1 MGLPKRLTEMQK
13 RFVEFLVFGGPAG
26 PVSKTEAALLA
37 GYSPKRAMVE
47 GSELTNPKQNPLVVA
62 YKAKLLEDR
71 LEKHTVTYD
80 KHLAELNR
88 IKEAALKKNSFSAAG
103 NMEVAR
109 GKAAGLYVDRKEVR
123 TGKLEEMTE
132 EQLIEKRKQLLD
144 DYAPLL
150 GIKSIEGEVVE
161 TEETPKSSESSSQ
174 PKLVSSS
181 DPQKNKSHHHPNQ
194 KTQTV

>member
-1 MGLPKRLTEMQK
+1 MGLPKRLTDMQK
-13 RFVEFLVFGGPAG
+13 RFVEFLVFGGPDG

-47 GSELTNPKQNPLVVA
+47 GSELTNPRQNPLVVA
-62 YKAKLLEDR
+62 YKAKLTEDR
-71 LEKHTVTYD
+71 LQKHHVTYD
-80 KHLAELNR
+80 KHLAELDR
-88 IKEAALKKNSFSAAG
+88 IKGLALKKNSFSAAG

-109 GKAAGLYVDRKEVR
+109 GKAAGLYVDKKEVR

-132 EQLIEKRKQLLD
+132 EQLQAKRQQLLD

-150 GIKSIEGEVVE
+150 GIKSVEGVV
-161 TEETPKSSESSSQ
+161 EETPKSSESSEQ

-181 DPQKNKSHHHPNQ
+181 DPQKSDHPRPDQ

>member
-1 MGLPKRLTEMQK
+1 MGLPKRLTDMQK
-13 RFVEFLVFGGPAG
+13 RFVEFLVFGGPEG

-37 GYSPKRAMVE
+37 GYSPKRAMGE
-47 GSELTNPKQNPLVVA
+47 GSELTTPRQNPLVVA
-62 YKAKLLEDR
+62 YKAKLTEDR
-71 LEKHTVTYD
+71 LQKHHVTYD
-80 KHLAELNR
+80 KHLAELDR
-88 IKEAALKKNSFSAAG
+88 IKTLALKKNSFSAAG

-109 GKAAGLYVDRKEVR
+109 GKAAGLYVDKKEVR

-132 EQLIEKRKQLLD
+132 EQLKAKRQQLLS

-150 GIKSIEGEVVE
+150 GIKSVEGEV
-161 TEETPKSSESSSQ
+161 EETPKSSESSEQ

-181 DPQKNKSHHHPNQ
+181 DPQKSDHPHPDQ

>member
-1 MGLPKRLTEMQK
+1 MQK
-13 RFVEFLVFGGPAG
+13 RFVEFLVFGGPDG

-47 GSELTNPKQNPLVVA
+47 GSELTNPRQNPLVVA
-62 YKAKLLEDR
+62 YKAKLTEDR
-71 LEKHTVTYD
+71 LQKHHVTYD
-80 KHLAELNR
+80 KHLAELDR
-88 IKEAALKKNSFSAAG
+88 IKGLALKKNSFSAAG

-109 GKAAGLYVDRKEVR
+109 GKAAGLYVDKKEVR

-132 EQLIEKRKQLLD
+132 EQLQAKRQQLLD

-150 GIKSIEGEVVE
+150 GIKSVEGVV
-161 TEETPKSSESSSQ
+161 EETPKSSESSEQ

-181 DPQKNKSHHHPNQ
+181 DPQKSDHPRPDQ

>member
-13 RFVEFLVFGGPAG
+13 RFVEFLVFGGPDG

-37 GYSPKRAMVE
+37 GYSPKRAIVE
-47 GSELTNPKQNPLVVA
+47 GSELTNPRQNPLVVA
-62 YKAKLLEDR
+62 YKAQLTEDR
-71 LEKHTVTYD
+71 LQKHNVTYD
-80 KHLAELNR
+80 KHLAELDR
-88 IKEAALKKNSFSAAG
+88 IKGLALKKNSFSAAG

-109 GKAAGLYVDRKEVR
+109 GKAAGLYVDKKEIR
-123 TGKLEEMTE
+123 SGKLEEMTE
-132 EQLIEKRKQLLD
+132 EQLQAKRQQLLS

-150 GIKSIEGEVVE
+150 GIKSVEGVV
-161 TEETPKSSESSSQ
+161 EETPKSSESSEQ

-181 DPQKNKSHHHPNQ
+181 DPQKSDRPHPDQ

>member
-1 MGLPKRLTEMQK
+1 MGLPKRLTDMQK
-13 RFVEFLVFGGPAG
+13 RFVEFLVFGGPDG

-47 GSELTNPKQNPLVVA
+47 GSELTNPRQNPLVVA
-62 YKAKLLEDR
+62 YKAKLTEDR
-71 LEKHTVTYD
+71 LQKHHVTYD
-80 KHLAELNR
+80 KHLAELDR
-88 IKEAALKKNSFSAAG
+88 IKGLALKKNSFSAAG

-109 GKAAGLYVDRKEVR
+109 GKAAGLYVDKKEIR
-123 TGKLEEMTE
+123 SGKLEEMTE
-132 EQLIEKRKQLLD
+132 EQLQAKRQQLLD

-150 GIKSIEGEVVE
+150 GIKSVEGVA
-161 TEETPKSSESSSQ
+161 EETTKSSESSEQ

-181 DPQKNKSHHHPNQ
+181 DPQKSDRPHPDQ

>member
-1 MGLPKRLTEMQK
+1 MGLPKRLTDMQK
-13 RFVEFLVFGGPAG
+13 RFVEFLVFGGPEG

-47 GSELTNPKQNPLVVA
+47 GAELTNPRQNPLVVA
-62 YKAKLLEDR
+62 YKAKLTEDR
-71 LEKHTVTYD
+71 LQKHHVTYD
-80 KHLAELNR
+80 KHLAELDR
-88 IKEAALKKNSFSAAG
+88 IKTLALKKNSFSAAG

-109 GKAAGLYVDRKEVR
+109 GKAAGLYVDKKEVR

-132 EQLIEKRKQLLD
+132 EQLKAKRQQLLS

-150 GIKSIEGEVVE
+150 GIKSVEGEV
-161 TEETPKSSESSSQ
+161 EETPKSSESSEQ

-181 DPQKNKSHHHPNQ
+181 DPQKSDHPRPDQ

>member
-1 MGLPKRLTEMQK
+1 MGLPKRLTDMQK
-13 RFVEFLVFGGPAG
+13 RFVEFLVFGGPEG

-47 GSELTNPKQNPLVVA
+47 GSELTNPRQNPLVVA
-62 YKAKLLEDR
+62 YKAKLTEDR
-71 LEKHTVTYD
+71 LQKHHVTYD
-80 KHLAELNR
+80 KHLAELDR
-88 IKEAALKKNSFSAAG
+88 IKGLALKKNSFSAAG

-109 GKAAGLYVDRKEVR
+109 GKAAGLYVDKKEIR
-123 TGKLEEMTE
+123 SGKLEEMTE
-132 EQLIEKRKQLLD
+132 EQLQAKRQQLLD

-150 GIKSIEGEVVE
+150 GIKSVEGVV
-161 TEETPKSSESSSQ
+161 EETPKSSESSEQ

-181 DPQKNKSHHHPNQ
+181 DPQKSDHPRPDQ

>member
-1 MGLPKRLTEMQK
+1 MGLPKRLTDMQK
-13 RFVEFLVFGGPAG
+13 RFVEFLVFGGPDG

-47 GSELTNPKQNPLVVA
+47 GSELTNPRQHPLVVA
-62 YKAKLLEDR
+62 YKAKLTEDR
-71 LEKHTVTYD
+71 LQKHHVTYD
-80 KHLAELNR
+80 KHLAELDR
-88 IKEAALKKNSFSAAG
+88 IKGLALKKNSFSAAG

-109 GKAAGLYVDRKEVR
+109 GKAAGLYVDKKEVR

-132 EQLIEKRKQLLD
+132 EQLQAKRQQLLD

-150 GIKSIEGEVVE
+150 GIKSVEGVV
-161 TEETPKSSESSSQ
+161 EETPKSSESSEQ

-181 DPQKNKSHHHPNQ
+181 DPQKSDHPRPDQ

>member
-1 MGLPKRLTEMQK
+1 MGLPKRLTDMQK
-13 RFVEFLVFGGPAG
+13 RFVEFLVFGGPDG

-47 GSELTNPKQNPLVVA
+47 GSELTNPRQNPLVVA
-62 YKAKLLEDR
+62 YKAKLTEDR
-71 LEKHTVTYD
+71 LQKHHVTYD
-80 KHLAELNR
+80 KHLAELDR
-88 IKEAALKKNSFSAAG
+88 IKGLALKKNSFSAAG

-109 GKAAGLYVDRKEVR
+109 GKAAGLYVDKKEIR
-123 TGKLEEMTE
+123 SGKLEEMTE
-132 EQLIEKRKQLLD
+132 EQLQAKRQQLLD

-150 GIKSIEGEVVE
+150 GIKSVEGVV
-161 TEETPKSSESSSQ
+161 EETPKSSESSEQ

-181 DPQKNKSHHHPNQ
+181 DPQKSDRPHPDQ

>member
-1 MGLPKRLTEMQK
+1 MGLPKRLTDMQK
-13 RFVEFLVFGGPAG
+13 RFVEFLVFGGPDG

-47 GSELTNPKQNPLVVA
+47 GSELTNPRQNPLVVA
-62 YKAKLLEDR
+62 YKAQLTEDR
-71 LEKHTVTYD
+71 LQKHHVTYD
-80 KHLAELNR
+80 KHLAELDR
-88 IKEAALKKNSFSAAG
+88 IKNLALKKNSFSAAG

-109 GKAAGLYVDRKEVR
+109 GKAAGLYVDKKEVR

-132 EQLIEKRKQLLD
+132 EQLEAKRQQLLD

-150 GIKSIEGEVVE
+150 GIKSVEGVV
-161 TEETPKSSESSSQ
+161 EETPKSSESSEQ

-181 DPQKNKSHHHPNQ
+181 DPQKSDHPRPDQ

>member
-1 MGLPKRLTEMQK
+1 MGLPKRLTDMQK
-13 RFVEFLVFGGPAG
+13 RFVEFLVFGGPDG

-47 GSELTNPKQNPLVVA
+47 GSELTNPRQNPLVVA
-62 YKAKLLEDR
+62 YKAKLTEDR
-71 LEKHTVTYD
+71 LQKHHVTYD
-80 KHLAELNR
+80 KHLAELDR
-88 IKEAALKKNSFSAAG
+88 IKGLALKKNSFSAAG

-109 GKAAGLYVDRKEVR
+109 GKAAGLYVDKKEVR

-132 EQLIEKRKQLLD
+132 EQLQAKRQQLLD

-150 GIKSIEGEVVE
+150 GIKSVEGVA
-161 TEETPKSSESSSQ
+161 EETTKSSESSEQ

-181 DPQKNKSHHHPNQ
+181 DPQKSNHPRPDQ

>member
-1 MGLPKRLTEMQK
+1 MGLPKRLTDMQK
-13 RFVEFLVFGGPAG
+13 RFVEFLVFGGPDG

-47 GSELTNPKQNPLVVA
+47 GSELTNPRQNPLVVA
-62 YKAKLLEDR
+62 YKAKLTEDR
-71 LEKHTVTYD
+71 LQKHHVTYD
-80 KHLAELNR
+80 KHLAELDR
-88 IKEAALKKNSFSAAG
+88 IKTLALKKNSFSAAG

-109 GKAAGLYVDRKEVR
+109 GKAAGLYVDKKEVR

-132 EQLIEKRKQLLD
+132 EQLKAKRQQLLS

-150 GIKSIEGEVVE
+150 GIKSVEGEV
-161 TEETPKSSESSSQ
+161 EETPKSSESSEQ

-181 DPQKNKSHHHPNQ
+181 DPQKSDHPRPDQ

>member
-1 MGLPKRLTEMQK
+1 MGLPKRLTDMQK
-13 RFVEFLVFGGPAG
+13 RFVEFLVFGGPDG

-47 GSELTNPKQNPLVVA
+47 GSELTNPRQNPLVVA
-62 YKAKLLEDR
+62 YKAKLTEDR
-71 LEKHTVTYD
+71 LQKHHVTYD
-80 KHLAELNR
+80 KHLAELDR
-88 IKEAALKKNSFSAAG
+88 IKGLALKKNSFSAAG

-109 GKAAGLYVDRKEVR
+109 GKAAGLYVDKKEVR

-132 EQLIEKRKQLLD
+132 EQLQAKRQQLLD

-150 GIKSIEGEVVE
+150 GIKSVEGVV
-161 TEETPKSSESSSQ
+161 EETPKSSESSEQ

-181 DPQKNKSHHHPNQ
+181 DPQKSDRPHPDQ

>member
-1 MGLPKRLTEMQK
+1 MELPKRLTDMQK
-13 RFVEFLVFGGPAG
+13 RFVEFLVFGGPDG

-47 GSELTNPKQNPLVVA
+47 GSELTNPRQNPLVVA
-62 YKAKLLEDR
+62 YKAKLTEDR
-71 LEKHTVTYD
+71 LQKHHVTYD
-80 KHLAELNR
+80 KHLAELDR
-88 IKEAALKKNSFSAAG
+88 IKGLALKKNSFSAAG

-109 GKAAGLYVDRKEVR
+109 GKAAGLYVDKKEVR

-132 EQLIEKRKQLLD
+132 EQLQAKRQQLLD

-150 GIKSIEGEVVE
+150 GIKSVEGVV
-161 TEETPKSSESSSQ
+161 EETPKSSESSEQ

-181 DPQKNKSHHHPNQ
+181 DPQKSDHPRPDQ

>member
-1 MGLPKRLTEMQK
+1 MGLPKRLTDMQK
-13 RFVEFLVFGGPAG
+13 RFVEFLVFGGPDG

-47 GSELTNPKQNPLVVA
+47 GSELTNPRQNPLVVA
-62 YKAKLLEDR
+62 YKAKLTEDR
-71 LEKHTVTYD
+71 LQKHHVTYD
-80 KHLAELNR
+80 KHLAELDR
-88 IKEAALKKNSFSAAG
+88 IKGLALKKNSFSAAG

-109 GKAAGLYVDRKEVR
+109 GKAAGLYVDKKEVR

-132 EQLIEKRKQLLD
+132 EQLKAKRQQLLS

-150 GIKSIEGEVVE
+150 GIKSVEGEV
-161 TEETPKSSESSSQ
+161 EETPKSSESSEQ

-181 DPQKNKSHHHPNQ
+181 DPQKSSHPHPDQ
-194 KTQTV
+194 KKQTV

>member
-1 MGLPKRLTEMQK
+1 MGLPKRLTDMQK
-13 RFVEFLVFGGPAG
+13 RFVEFLVFGGPDG

-47 GSELTNPKQNPLVVA
+47 GSELTNPRQNPLVVA
-62 YKAKLLEDR
+62 YKAKLTEDR
-71 LEKHTVTYD
+71 LQKHHVTYD
-80 KHLAELNR
+80 KHLAELDR
-88 IKEAALKKNSFSAAG
+88 IKGLALKKNSFSAAG

-109 GKAAGLYVDRKEVR
+109 GKAAGLYVDKKEVR

-132 EQLIEKRKQLLD
+132 EQLRAKRQQLLS

-150 GIKSIEGEVVE
+150 GIKSVEGVVE
-161 TEETPKSSESSSQ
+161 ETTKSSESSEQ

-181 DPQKNKSHHHPNQ
+181 DPQKSDRPRPDQ

>member
-13 RFVEFLVFGGPAG
+13 RFVEFLVFGGPDG

-37 GYSPKRAMVE
+37 GYSPKRAIVE
-47 GSELTNPKQNPLVVA
+47 GSELTNPRQNPLVVA
-62 YKAKLLEDR
+62 YKAQLTEDR
-71 LEKHTVTYD
+71 LQKHNVTYD
-80 KHLAELNR
+80 KHLAELDR
-88 IKEAALKKNSFSAAG
+88 IKGLALKKNSFSAAG

-109 GKAAGLYVDRKEVR
+109 GKAAGLYVDKKEVR

-132 EQLIEKRKQLLD
+132 EQLQAKRQQLLD

-150 GIKSIEGEVVE
+150 GIKSVEGVVE
-161 TEETPKSSESSSQ
+161 EPPKSSESSEQ

-181 DPQKNKSHHHPNQ
+181 DPQKSDHPRPDQ

>member
-1 MGLPKRLTEMQK
+1 MGLPKRLTDMQK
-13 RFVEFLVFGGPAG
+13 RFVEFLVFGGPDG

-47 GSELTNPKQNPLVVA
+47 GSELTNPRQNPLVVA
-62 YKAKLLEDR
+62 YKAKLTEDR
-71 LEKHTVTYD
+71 LQKHHVTYD
-80 KHLAELNR
+80 KHLAELDR
-88 IKEAALKKNSFSAAG
+88 IKGLALKKNSFSAAG

-109 GKAAGLYVDRKEVR
+109 GKAAGLYVDKKEVR

-132 EQLIEKRKQLLD
+132 EQLQAKRQQLLS

-150 GIKSIEGEVVE
+150 GLKSVEGEV
-161 TEETPKSSESSSQ
+161 EETTKSSESSEQ

-181 DPQKNKSHHHPNQ
+181 DPQKSDRPHPDQ

>member
-1 MGLPKRLTEMQK
+1 MGLPKRLTDMQK
-13 RFVEFLVFGGPAG
+13 RFVEFLVFGGPEG

-47 GSELTNPKQNPLVVA
+47 GSELTNPRQNPLVVA
-62 YKAKLLEDR
+62 YKAKLTEDR
-71 LEKHTVTYD
+71 LQKHHVTYD
-80 KHLAELNR
+80 KHLAELDR
-88 IKEAALKKNSFSAAG
+88 IKTLALKKNSFSAAG

-109 GKAAGLYVDRKEVR
+109 GKAAGLYVDKKEVR

-132 EQLIEKRKQLLD
+132 EQLKAKRQQLLS

-150 GIKSIEGEVVE
+150 GIKSVEGEV
-161 TEETPKSSESSSQ
+161 EETPKSSESSEQ

-181 DPQKNKSHHHPNQ
+181 DPQKSDHPRPDQ

>member
-1 MGLPKRLTEMQK
+1 MGLPKRLTDMQK
-13 RFVEFLVFGGPAG
+13 RFVEFLVFGGPDG

-47 GSELTNPKQNPLVVA
+47 GSELTNPRQNPLVVA
-62 YKAKLLEDR
+62 YKAKLTEDR
-71 LEKHTVTYD
+71 LQKHHVTYD
-80 KHLAELNR
+80 KHLAELDR
-88 IKEAALKKNSFSAAG
+88 IKGLALKKNSFSAAG

-109 GKAAGLYVDRKEVR
+109 GKAAGLYVDKKEIR
-123 TGKLEEMTE
+123 SGKLEEMTE
-132 EQLIEKRKQLLD
+132 EQLQAKRQQLLD

-150 GIKSIEGEVVE
+150 GIKSVEGVA
-161 TEETPKSSESSSQ
+161 EETTKSSESSEQ

-181 DPQKNKSHHHPNQ
+181 DPQKSDHHHPDQ

>member
-1 MGLPKRLTEMQK
+1 MGLPKRLTDMQK
-13 RFVEFLVFGGPAG
+13 RFVEFLVFGGPDG

-47 GSELTNPKQNPLVVA
+47 GSELTNPRQNPLVVA
-62 YKAKLLEDR
+62 YKAKLTEDR
-71 LEKHTVTYD
+71 LQKHHVTYD
-80 KHLAELNR
+80 KHLAELDR
-88 IKEAALKKNSFSAAG
+88 IKGLALKKNSFSAAG

-109 GKAAGLYVDRKEVR
+109 GKAAGLYVDKKEVR

-132 EQLIEKRKQLLD
+132 EQLRAKRQQLLS

-150 GIKSIEGEVVE
+150 GIKSVEGVVE
-161 TEETPKSSESSSQ
+161 ETTKSSESSEQ

-181 DPQKNKSHHHPNQ
+181 DPQKSDHPRPDQ

>member
-1 MGLPKRLTEMQK
+1 MGLPKRLTDMQK
-13 RFVEFLVFGGPAG
+13 RFVEFLVFGGPDG

-47 GSELTNPKQNPLVVA
+47 GSELTNPRQNPLVVA
-62 YKAKLLEDR
+62 YKAKLTEDR
-71 LEKHTVTYD
+71 LQKHHVTYD
-80 KHLAELNR
+80 KHLAELDR
-88 IKEAALKKNSFSAAG
+88 IKGLALKKNSFSAAG

-109 GKAAGLYVDRKEVR
+109 GKAAGLYVDKKEVR

-132 EQLIEKRKQLLD
+132 EQLQAKRQQLLD

-150 GIKSIEGEVVE
+150 GIKSVEGVA
-161 TEETPKSSESSSQ
+161 EETTKSSESSEQ

-181 DPQKNKSHHHPNQ
+181 DPQKSDRPRPDQ

>member
-1 MGLPKRLTEMQK
+1 MGLPKRLTDMQK
-13 RFVEFLVFGGPAG
+13 RFVEFLVFGGPDG

-47 GSELTNPKQNPLVVA
+47 GSELTNPRQNPLVVA
-62 YKAKLLEDR
+62 YKAKLTEDR
-71 LEKHTVTYD
+71 LQKHHVTYD
-80 KHLAELNR
+80 KHLAELDR
-88 IKEAALKKNSFSAAG
+88 IKGLALKKNSFSAAG

-109 GKAAGLYVDRKEVR
+109 GKAAGLYVDKKEIR
-123 TGKLEEMTE
+123 SGKLEEMTE
-132 EQLIEKRKQLLD
+132 EQLQAKRQQLLD

-150 GIKSIEGEVVE
+150 GITSVEGVA
-161 TEETPKSSESSSQ
+161 EETTKSSESSEQ

-181 DPQKNKSHHHPNQ
+181 DPQKSDRPRPDQ

>member
-13 RFVEFLVFGGPAG
+13 RFVEFLVFGGPDG

-37 GYSPKRAMVE
+37 GYSPKRAIVE
-47 GSELTNPKQNPLVVA
+47 GSELTNPRQNPLVVA
-62 YKAKLLEDR
+62 YKAQLTEDR
-71 LEKHTVTYD
+71 LQKHNVTYD
-80 KHLAELNR
+80 KHLAELDR
-88 IKEAALKKNSFSAAG
+88 IKGLALKKNSFSAAG

-109 GKAAGLYVDRKEVR
+109 GKAAGLYVDKKEVR

-132 EQLIEKRKQLLD
+132 EQLQAKRQQLLD

-150 GIKSIEGEVVE
+150 GIKSVEGVV
-161 TEETPKSSESSSQ
+161 EETPKSSESSEQ

-181 DPQKNKSHHHPNQ
+181 DPQKSDHPRPDQ

>member
-1 MGLPKRLTEMQK
+1 MGLPKRLTDMQK
-13 RFVEFLVFGGPAG
+13 RFVEFLVFGGPDG

-47 GSELTNPKQNPLVVA
+47 GSELTNPRQNPLVVA
-62 YKAKLLEDR
+62 YKAKLTEDR
-71 LEKHTVTYD
+71 LQKHHVTYD
-80 KHLAELNR
+80 KHLAELDR
-88 IKEAALKKNSFSAAG
+88 IKGLALKKNSFSAAG

-109 GKAAGLYVDRKEVR
+109 GKAAGLYVDKKEVR

-132 EQLIEKRKQLLD
+132 EQLQAKRQQLLD

-150 GIKSIEGEVVE
+150 GIKSVEGVA
-161 TEETPKSSESSSQ
+161 EETTKSSESSEQ

-181 DPQKNKSHHHPNQ
+181 DPQKSDRPHPDQ

>member
-13 RFVEFLVFGGPAG
+13 RFVEFLVFGGPEG

-47 GSELTNPKQNPLVVA
+47 GSELTNPRQNPLVVA
-62 YKAKLLEDR
+62 YKAKLTEDR
-71 LEKHTVTYD
+71 LQKHHVTYD
-80 KHLAELNR
+80 KHLAELDR
-88 IKEAALKKNSFSAAG
+88 IKTLALKKNSFSAAG

-109 GKAAGLYVDRKEVR
+109 GKAAGLYVDKKEVR

-132 EQLIEKRKQLLD
+132 EQLKAKRQQLLS

-150 GIKSIEGEVVE
+150 GIKSVEGEV
-161 TEETPKSSESSSQ
+161 EETPKSSESSEQ

-181 DPQKNKSHHHPNQ
+181 DPQK
-194 KTQTV
+194 

>member
-1 MGLPKRLTEMQK
+1 MGLPKRLTDMQK
-13 RFVEFLVFGGPAG
+13 RFVEFLVFGGPDG

-47 GSELTNPKQNPLVVA
+47 GSELTNPRQNPLVVA
-62 YKAKLLEDR
+62 YKAQLTEDR
-71 LEKHTVTYD
+71 LQKHHVTYD
-80 KHLAELNR
+80 KHLAELDR
-88 IKEAALKKNSFSAAG
+88 IKNLALKKNSFSAAG

-109 GKAAGLYVDRKEVR
+109 GKAAGLYVDKKEVR

-132 EQLIEKRKQLLD
+132 EQLQAKRQQLLS

-150 GIKSIEGEVVE
+150 GIKSVEGVV
-161 TEETPKSSESSSQ
+161 EETPKSSESSEQ

-181 DPQKNKSHHHPNQ
+181 DPQKSDHPRPDQ

>member
-13 RFVEFLVFGGPAG
+13 RFVEFLVFGGPDG

-37 GYSPKRAMVE
+37 GYSPKRAIVE
-47 GSELTNPKQNPLVVA
+47 GSELTNPRQNPLVVA
-62 YKAKLLEDR
+62 YKAQLTEDR
-71 LEKHTVTYD
+71 LQKHNVTYD
-80 KHLAELNR
+80 KHLAELDR
-88 IKEAALKKNSFSAAG
+88 IKGLALKKNSFSAAG

-109 GKAAGLYVDRKEVR
+109 GKAAGLYVDKKEIR
-123 TGKLEEMTE
+123 SGKLEEMTE
-132 EQLIEKRKQLLD
+132 EQLQAKRQQLLT

-150 GIKSIEGEVVE
+150 GLKSVEGVA
-161 TEETPKSSESSSQ
+161 EETTKSYESSEQ

-181 DPQKNKSHHHPNQ
+181 DPQKSDHPRPDQ

>member
-1 MGLPKRLTEMQK
+1 MGLPKRLTDMQK
-13 RFVEFLVFGGPAG
+13 RFVEFLVFGGPDG

-47 GSELTNPKQNPLVVA
+47 GSELTNPRQNPLVVA
-62 YKAKLLEDR
+62 YKAKLTEAR
-71 LEKHTVTYD
+71 LQKHHVTYD
-80 KHLAELNR
+80 KHLAELDR
-88 IKEAALKKNSFSAAG
+88 IKGLALKKNSFSAAG

-109 GKAAGLYVDRKEVR
+109 GKAAGLYVDKKEVR

-132 EQLIEKRKQLLD
+132 EQLQAKRQQLLD

-150 GIKSIEGEVVE
+150 GIKSVEGVV
-161 TEETPKSSESSSQ
+161 EETPKSSESSEQ

-181 DPQKNKSHHHPNQ
+181 DPQKSDHPRPDQ